1 MGWRSYSRAGVERRG
16 LIGSLELLH
25 GRKWRPGR
33 EKVLRLVNNLPSG
46 TVSLLLDI
54 KGERRHLLD
63 RRGKMKCTYL
73 KSSSELPSATTL
85 VE

>member
-1 MGWRSYSRAGVERRG
+1 MGWSYSRAGVERRG

-25 GRKWRPGR
+25 GRKRRPGR
-33 EKVLRLVNNLPSG
+33 EGPKISKQLTLSG
-46 TVSLLLDI
+46 AISLLEI
-54 KGERRHLLD
+54 KRERRHLLD

-73 KSSSELPSATTL
+73 KSELGSATTP

>member
-33 EKVLRLVNNLPSG
+33 EKVLRLENNLPSG
-46 TVSLLLDI
+46 TVSLLLEI
-54 KGERRHLLD
+54 EKGKKAFA
-63 RRGKMKCTYL
+63 G
-73 KSSSELPSATTL
+73 
-85 VE
+85 